1 MMDGK
6 VLCMEVDTRAS
17 SSILAKSFF
26 NCIWPLI
33 LASYC
38 FYDATQTGRTLQA
51 TTTQLTTYTGQKLH
65 VLGRREA
72 KTVFLTFCFIS
83 QE

>member
-26 NCIWPLI
+26 NCIWP
-33 LASYC
+33 
-38 FYDATQTGRTLQA
+38 GRTLQA